1 MADIFLSYASPD
13 RETARVLAERLV
25 EAGYGVWWDRTI
37 PPGRQ
42 FDEVIQEAL
51 HAAKCV
57 IVLWSSQS
65 VRSNWVKTE
74 AAEALALERLVPALI
89 DSVSPPMEFKRI
101 QAANLSGWTGETTD
115 PGPAICWHR
124 CSN

>member
-13 RETARVLAERLV
+13 RDRARVLAERLI
-25 EAGYGVWWDRTI
+25 ELGYGVWWDRTI

-51 HAAKCV
+51 QAAKCV
-57 IVLWSSQS
+57 IVLWSSHS

-74 AAEALALERLVPALI
+74 AAEALAGDRLVPALI

-101 QAANLSGWTGETTD
+101 QAANLSGWTGETDD
-115 PGPAICWHR
+115 PEYVICWHR
-124 CSN
+124 CRN